1 MKTAQFEVMDP
12 VGLHARPAAL
22 FVKLASSFA
31 SNISICNIS
40 TAGKWA
46 NAKSILGVL
55 TCGVKQGD
63 RIEVKAEG
71 VDESEAVEA
80 LQKLV
85 LSGFVE
91 QTDSNQASGPG

>member
-1 MKTAQFEVMDP
+1 MKSTQVVVMDP

-22 FVKLASSFA
+22 FVKLANAFSSNV
-31 SNISICNIS
+31 SVCNLS
-40 TAGKWA
+40 GSGKWA

-71 VDESEAVEA
+71 VDESEAVAA
-80 LQKLV
+80 LEKLV
-85 LSGFVE
+85 LSNFAE
-91 QTDSNQASGPG
+91 QAGSSQSSAPS